1 VYDSSPRGCL
11 AIDAAMALV
20 DAFGEL
26 DAGLL
31 ARDTIPYVLPQQ
43 DFAELFARQLPD
55 ECHSSPG

>member
-1 VYDSSPRGCL
+1 
-11 AIDAAMALV
+11 MALV